1 VGRVLTIERGG
12 RRWWISVG
20 LLGLLF
26 VLLALVLPLAVV
38 VQRSLESGFDNFAD
52 AFGSASFV
60 RSLGNT
66 ATLAISVMI
75 VSALI
80 GYPYAY
86 AMARSGR
93 AMSRILMTAL
103 MLSFW
108 TSLLV
113 RSYAWQVILNDTGL
127 VNDLLQAIGV
137 IDEPLQLI
145 RTPAATLVGMTHIL
159 VPFTIL
165 AIYAQLRGI
174 SPDLAMAARGL
185 GATRLKAFWTVTF
198 PLSLPGLAAGSLL
211 VFVLTLGYYVTPQL
225 LGGAGNAVIGQ
236 SIVEQTNAL
245 LNTGVGSAMAVIL
258 LVIVIV
264 ILAVAARFLGLGRVL
279 GIATERNAR

>member
-1 VGRVLTIERGG
+1 MGGILTHNRGG
-12 RRWWISVG
+12 RRGWISVG

-26 VLLALVLPLAVV
+26 VTLTLILPLAVV
-38 VQRSLESGFDNFAD
+38 VQRAFDQGFGNFAD
-52 AFGSASFV
+52 ALASASFI
-60 RSLGNT
+60 RSLSNT
-66 ATLAISVMI
+66 AVLAVTVTLA
-75 VSALI
+75 SAVI

-93 AMSRILMTAL
+93 TLSRLLLTAL

-127 VNDLLQAIGV
+127 VNQLLKATGI
-137 IDEPLQLI
+137 IDEPLTLI
-145 RTPAATLVGMTHIL
+145 RTPAATLIGMTHIL

-174 SPDLAMAARGL
+174 SPDLAIAARGL
-185 GATRLKAFWTVTF
+185 GATRARAFWSVTF

-211 VFVLTLGYYVTPQL
+211 VFVLTLGFYITPQL
-225 LGGAGNAVIGQ
+225 LGGAGNQVIGQ
-236 SIVEQTNAL
+236 SIVEQTNVL
-245 LNTGVGSAMAVIL
+245 LNTGVGSAMAVLL
-258 LVIVIV
+258 LVAVV
-264 ILAVAARFLGLGRVL
+264 VVLAIAARFLGLGRVL
-279 GIATERNAR
+279 GLAKEGSDA

>member
-1 VGRVLTIERGG
+1 MGRVLSIQGGG

-26 VLLALVLPLAVV
+26 VLLALVVPLVVV
-38 VQRSLESGFDNFAD
+38 VQRSLDAGFGNFAD
-52 AFGSASFV
+52 ALASASFL

-66 ATLAISVMI
+66 ATLAVSVT
-75 VSALI
+75 VWSALI

-93 AMSRILMTAL
+93 VLSRVLMTAL

-127 VNDLLQAIGV
+127 VNELLLGV
-137 IDEPLQLI
+137 GIIDEPLQLI
-145 RTPAATLVGMTHIL
+145 RTPLATLIGMTHIL
-159 VPFTIL
+159 VPFTVL
-165 AIYAQLRGI
+165 AVYAQLRGI
-174 SPDLAMAARGL
+174 SPDLAIAARGL
-185 GATRLKAFWTVTF
+185 GATRTRAFWTVTF

-236 SIVEQTNAL
+236 SIVEQTNVL
-245 LNTGVGSAMAVIL
+245 LNTGVGSAMAVLLLLIVVLIL
-258 LVIVIV
+258 G
-264 ILAVAARFLGLGRVL
+264 VAARFLGLGRVL
-279 GIATERNAR
+279 GIATERSAR

>member
-1 VGRVLTIERGG
+1 MGRVLTIEGGG
-12 RRWWISVG
+12 RRWWVSVG

-26 VLLALVLPLAVV
+26 VLLALVVPLAIV
-38 VQRSLESGFDNFAD
+38 VQRSLDAGFGNFVD
-52 AFGSASFV
+52 AFGSASFI

-66 ATLAISVMI
+66 AQLAINTTICCAV
-75 VSALI
+75 I

-127 VNDLLQAIGV
+127 VNELLQAIGL
-137 IDEPLQLI
+137 IEEPLQLI
-145 RTPAATLVGMTHIL
+145 RTPAATLIGMTHIL

-185 GATRLKAFWTVTF
+185 GATRTRAFWSVTF

-236 SIVEQTNAL
+236 SIVEQTNTL

-258 LVIVIV
+258 LLIVIV
-264 ILAVAARFLGLGRVL
+264 ILGVAARFLGLGRVL
-279 GIATERNAR
+279 GIATERSSR

>member
-1 VGRVLTIERGG
+1 VGGILTHQREG

-26 VLLALVLPLAVV
+26 VLLALILPLAVV
-38 VQRSLESGFDNFAD
+38 VQRAFGAGFANFAD
-52 AFGSASFV
+52 ALASAAFI
-60 RSLGNT
+60 RSISNT
-66 ATLAISVMI
+66 AVLALTVTLS
-75 VSALI
+75 SAVI

-86 AMARSGR
+86 AMARSGKTL
-93 AMSRILMTAL
+93 SRILLIAL

-127 VNDLLQAIGV
+127 VNQLLQATGI

-145 RTPAATLVGMTHIL
+145 RTPAATLIGMTHIL

-174 SPDLAMAARGL
+174 SPDLAIAARGL
-185 GATRLKAFWTVTF
+185 GATRARAFWTVTF
-198 PLSLPGLAAGSLL
+198 PLSFPGLAAGSLL
-211 VFVLTLGYYVTPQL
+211 VFVLTLGYYITPQL
-225 LGGAGNAVIGQ
+225 LGGAGNQVIGQ
-236 SIVEQTNAL
+236 SIVEQTNTL
-245 LNTGVGSAMAVIL
+245 LNTGVGSAMAVL
-258 LVIVIV
+258 LLLAVIV
-264 ILAVAARFLGLGRVL
+264 ILGVAARFLGLGRVL
-279 GIATERNAR
+279 GIATERNSA